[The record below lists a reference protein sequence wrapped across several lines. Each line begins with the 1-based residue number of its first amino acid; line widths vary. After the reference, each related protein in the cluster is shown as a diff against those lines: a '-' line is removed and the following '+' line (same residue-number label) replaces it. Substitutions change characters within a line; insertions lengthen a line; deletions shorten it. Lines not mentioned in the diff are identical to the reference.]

1 MAMQAGECQKSV
13 LSFKNGYKLNTLIT
27 SSQCKRIIIF
37 NQNVRGLIK
46 VDFALRGGEMYAYYK
61 IIDERIYAALYGGF
75 TLF

>member
-1 MAMQAGECQKSV
+1 MCQKAA
-13 LSFKNGYKLNTLIT
+13 LSFKNGYKLNVLIT

-46 VDFALRGGEMYAYYK
+46 VDFALREGQMYAYYK
-61 IIDERIYAALYGGF
+61 IMGEFIYALYSGF